1 MSPARAARCA
11 SIMLVAGLIGLS
23 GSFAQDA
30 PPTKIVVGFAAGGIA
45 DVLARVYAD
54 EFKTRLKRTTIVEN
68 RPGGSGMIAAASVSR
83 AAPDGTTLIMLSG
96 TYTIVPAMQK
106 LTFDPKTAL
115 TPISLI
121 ATSPNLLVVRKDA
134 PYADVRA
141 LIAAAKADPTLLS
154 YASSG
159 NGTTVHFMSLLLQKE
174 AGITLNHI
182 PYKSS
187 GESLQA
193 VLGGHV
199 PMAFSAVNS
208 AISVIQ
214 SGELRALAVAGRTR
228 SSFLP
233 EVPTF
238 AELGYPQVLSD
249 TWLGL
254 AAPVNMPA
262 TTVTHLART
271 VEDSLQRPDIR
282 KKIADLGAEPVGLD
296 PATFGEMITS
306 EIDRFEQLARTANIE
321 KN

>member
-1 MSPARAARCA
+1 MNAIRALQRA
-11 SIMLVAGLIGLS
+11 SIAIAAGLLALS
-23 GSFAQDA
+23 GASAQEG
-30 PPTKIVVGFAAGGIA
+30 PQTRIVVGFAAGGIA

-54 EFKTRLKRTTIVEN
+54 EFKTQLNRVTIVEN
-68 RPGGSGMIAAASVSR
+68 RPGGSSMVATAAVSR
-83 AAPDGTTLIMLSG
+83 ALPDGATLIMLSG

-134 PYADVRA
+134 PYADIRA
-141 LIAAAKADPTLLS
+141 LVAAAKANPGSLG

-174 AGITLNHI
+174 TGISLNHI

-208 AISVIQ
+208 ALSLIQ
-214 SGELRALAVAGRTR
+214 SGELRALGVAGRAR
-228 SSFLP
+228 SAFLP
-233 EVPTF
+233 DVPTF
-238 AELGYPQVLSD
+238 AELGFPSVMSD

-254 AAPVNMPA
+254 AGPMNLPA
-262 TTVTHLART
+262 AIAQSLART
-271 VEDSLQRPDIR
+271 VKDSLQRPEIR
-282 KKIADLGAEPVGLD
+282 KKISDLGAEPVGLD
-296 PATFGEMITS
+296 PAAFNEVITS
-306 EIDRFEQLARTANIE
+306 EIDRFEQLAREAGIE
-321 KN
+321 RN